1 MMILTPRCLNMLDKL
16 RALATGLNEFYQA
29 PYRASFAKAQQQ
41 EDDFFLMLV
50 ASEALGIP
58 TPASYYTLELLPL
71 VYEDFHAWHT
81 RMGMDKSPLENIQC
95 C

>member
-1 MMILTPRCLNMLDKL
+1 
-16 RALATGLNEFYQA
+16 
-29 PYRASFAKAQQQ
+29 
-41 EDDFFLMLV
+41 
-50 ASEALGIP
+50 
-58 TPASYYTLELLPL
+58 L